1 MKKIIAFA
9 DRKSIIIDETGKSCN
24 SYRFLTKTLNEVA
37 RWLISIYPL
46 FISLSIQKPSIPCLF
61 CVFPANNRAT
71 GAEYRRRA
79 MKQTWT
85 RGEIIEA
92 LGELEHSLVRKASI
106 LELCKEVLV
115 DLVDDHEP
123 SPERD
128 KLAGL
133 ESIMMT
139 VSEDLYCM
147 WDKIGSIR
155 HGMTNGE
162 NIEKGIGGE
171 TWDAFI

>member
-1 MKKIIAFA
+1 MK
-9 DRKSIIIDETGKSCN
+9 E
-24 SYRFLTKTLNEVA
+24 
-37 RWLISIYPL
+37 
-46 FISLSIQKPSIPCLF
+46 
-61 CVFPANNRAT
+61 
-71 GAEYRRRA
+71 
-79 MKQTWT
+79 WT

-106 LELCKEVLV
+106 LELCREVLV
-115 DLVDDHEP
+115 DLVDGHEP

-133 ESIMMT
+133 ESIMVSM
-139 VSEDLYCM
+139 SEDLYSM

-162 NIEKGIGGE
+162 DLIK
-171 TWDAFI
+171 AA